1 MALET
6 VKTDV
11 NSIQEENS
19 TKKADVKKNVV
30 VPPTPNNS
38 QDLAAQQNGML
49 INVQ

>member
-11 NSIQEENS
+11 NSIEANS
-19 TKKADVKKNVV
+19 TKADEKNVL

-38 QDLAAQQNGML
+38 QDAQQNGML
-49 INVQ
+49 IILY